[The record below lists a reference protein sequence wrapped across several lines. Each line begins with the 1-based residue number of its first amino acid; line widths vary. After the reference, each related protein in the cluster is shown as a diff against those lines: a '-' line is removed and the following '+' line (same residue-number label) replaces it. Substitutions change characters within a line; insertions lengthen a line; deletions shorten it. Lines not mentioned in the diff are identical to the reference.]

1 MGATFVV
8 HAFSC
13 APNNSVMIN
22 NSHIKGLQ
30 THVLHNKKVS
40 NGCLSGVQGGG
51 GGVFIVNK
59 GRESCIPFEK
69 FLYWIVAKGTLFFL
83 PLNPQSDQHL
93 SSSPNQNFRFRI
105 IH

>member
-30 THVLHNKKVS
+30 THVLHNKKVC

-51 GGVFIVNK
+51 GGC
-59 GRESCIPFEK
+59 S
-69 FLYWIVAKGTLFFL
+69 L
-83 PLNPQSDQHL
+83 
-93 SSSPNQNFRFRI
+93 
-105 IH
+105 

>member
-22 NSHIKGLQ
+22 NSYIKGLQ
-30 THVLHNKKVS
+30 THVLH

-51 GGVFIVNK
+51 GVC
-59 GRESCIPFEK
+59 S
-69 FLYWIVAKGTLFFL
+69 L
-83 PLNPQSDQHL
+83 
-93 SSSPNQNFRFRI
+93 
-105 IH
+105 

>member
-13 APNNSVMIN
+13 APNNSVTIN

-51 GGVFIVNK
+51 GCVHCKQGQRKLHTF
-59 GRESCIPFEK
+59 
-69 FLYWIVAKGTLFFL
+69 
-83 PLNPQSDQHL
+83 
-93 SSSPNQNFRFRI
+93 
-105 IH
+105 

>member
-51 GGVFIVNK
+51 GVC
-59 GRESCIPFEK
+59 S
-69 FLYWIVAKGTLFFL
+69 L
-83 PLNPQSDQHL
+83 
-93 SSSPNQNFRFRI
+93 
-105 IH
+105 

>member
-8 HAFSC
+8 HALSC

-51 GGVFIVNK
+51 FHCKQG
-59 GRESCIPFEK
+59 
-69 FLYWIVAKGTLFFL
+69 
-83 PLNPQSDQHL
+83 QSNLHT
-93 SSSPNQNFRFRI
+93 F
-105 IH
+105 

>member
-1 MGATFVV
+1 MGAIFVV
-8 HAFSC
+8 HVLSC

-30 THVLHNKKVS
+30 THVLHNKKSFQWLFVWS
-40 NGCLSGVQGGG
+40 TRGG

-69 FLYWIVAKGTLFFL
+69 FLYWIVAKGTLFFFYL
-83 PLNPQSDQHL
+83 
-93 SSSPNQNFRFRI
+93 
-105 IH
+105 

>member
-22 NSHIKGLQ
+22 NSYIKGLQ

-51 GGVFIVNK
+51 VC
-59 GRESCIPFEK
+59 S
-69 FLYWIVAKGTLFFL
+69 L
-83 PLNPQSDQHL
+83 
-93 SSSPNQNFRFRI
+93 
-105 IH
+105 

>member
-1 MGATFVV
+1 MKFSLDLLVEEAAIGATFVV

-51 GGVFIVNK
+51 GVHCKQG
-59 GRESCIPFEK
+59 
-69 FLYWIVAKGTLFFL
+69 
-83 PLNPQSDQHL
+83 QSNLHT
-93 SSSPNQNFRFRI
+93 F
-105 IH
+105 

>member
-30 THVLHNKKVS
+30 THVLYNKKAS

-51 GGVFIVNK
+51 CVHCKQG
-59 GRESCIPFEK
+59 
-69 FLYWIVAKGTLFFL
+69 
-83 PLNPQSDQHL
+83 QSNLHT
-93 SSSPNQNFRFRI
+93 F
-105 IH
+105 

>member
-8 HAFSC
+8 HALSC
-13 APNNSVMIN
+13 VPNNSVMIN

-51 GGVFIVNK
+51 GVHCKQGQRKLHTF
-59 GRESCIPFEK
+59 
-69 FLYWIVAKGTLFFL
+69 
-83 PLNPQSDQHL
+83 
-93 SSSPNQNFRFRI
+93 
-105 IH
+105 

>member
-13 APNNSVMIN
+13 AQNNSVMIN

-40 NGCLSGVQGGG
+40 NGCLSGVQGR
-51 GGVFIVNK
+51 GGVHCK
-59 GRESCIPFEK
+59 QG
-69 FLYWIVAKGTLFFL
+69 
-83 PLNPQSDQHL
+83 QSNLHT
-93 SSSPNQNFRFRI
+93 F
-105 IH
+105 